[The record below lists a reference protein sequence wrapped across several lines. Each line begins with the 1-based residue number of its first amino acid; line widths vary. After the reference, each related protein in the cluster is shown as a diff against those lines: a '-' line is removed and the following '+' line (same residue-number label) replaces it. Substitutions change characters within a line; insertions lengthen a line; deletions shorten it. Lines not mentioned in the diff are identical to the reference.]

1 MVITGAS
8 IWGLR
13 VPLAYFLSLVL
24 GWGLVG
30 AWSAMALDFS
40 LRGVLNFLR
49 FRNGGWKTV
58 KV

>member
-1 MVITGAS
+1 MVITGAC

-13 VPLAYFLSLVL
+13 VPLAYVLALVL

-30 AWSAMALDFS
+30 AWSAMAIDFA
-40 LRGVLNFLR
+40 LRGMLNFLR
-49 FRNGGWKTV
+49 FRGGGWKTV